1 MKGVRDMKYTMTMTF
16 DDIMYELC
24 VMAVFFVEGA
34 NLLVLYRENANFNR
48 VLSRFTS
55 FFKGFIGAGGRG
67 MKAQKPLGKSEKY
80 GKMNRE
86 IHYYGWMTGGIC
98 PP

>member
-1 MKGVRDMKYTMTMTF
+1 MKYTMTMTF

-34 NLLVLYRENANFNR
+34 NLLVPYRENSNLSR

-67 MKAQKPLGKSEKY
+67 MKAQKPLGKSENY

-86 IHYYGWMTGGIC
+86 IHYYGWITGGIC
-98 PP
+98 PL

>member
-1 MKGVRDMKYTMTMTF
+1 MKGVRDMKYTMTF

-34 NLLVLYRENANFNR
+34 NLVVPYRENANFNR

-55 FFKGFIGAGGRG
+55 FFKGFIGAGG
-67 MKAQKPLGKSEKY
+67 
-80 GKMNRE
+80 
-86 IHYYGWMTGGIC
+86 
-98 PP
+98 

>member
-1 MKGVRDMKYTMTMTF
+1 MKGVRDMKYTITMTF

-67 MKAQKPLGKSEKY
+67 MKAQKPLGKSENY

-98 PP
+98 PL

>member
-34 NLLVLYRENANFNR
+34 NLLAPYRENSNLIP
-48 VLSRFTS
+48 VH
-55 FFKGFIGAGGRG
+55 FF
-67 MKAQKPLGKSEKY
+67 L
-80 GKMNRE
+80 
-86 IHYYGWMTGGIC
+86 
-98 PP
+98 

>member
-1 MKGVRDMKYTMTMTF
+1 MKYTITMTF

-67 MKAQKPLGKSEKY
+67 MKAQKPLGKSENY

-98 PP
+98 PL

>member
-1 MKGVRDMKYTMTMTF
+1 MKYTMTF

-67 MKAQKPLGKSEKY
+67 MKAQKPLGKSENY

-98 PP
+98 PL

>member
-1 MKGVRDMKYTMTMTF
+1 MKYTMTMTF
-16 DDIMYELC
+16 DDIMYESC

-67 MKAQKPLGKSEKY
+67 MKAQKPLGKSENY

-98 PP
+98 PL

>member
-24 VMAVFFVEGA
+24 VMAGFFVEGA

-67 MKAQKPLGKSEKY
+67 MKAQKPLGKSENY

-98 PP
+98 PL